1 MFSTLFHT
9 ILFQPIFNIFVGL
22 YNIIPGHDTGIVILI
37 ITILIRLAVYPLTSS
52 SIKAQK
58 SMQEVQPKMAEIKI
72 KYKNDQQGQAAA
84 MMKMY
89 KENKVNPFSSCLPIL
104 IQLPILIALY
114 MVLRKVL
121 SADDIA
127 ENLYP
132 FIANPETIKTTAF
145 GFLELAKSSIVL
157 ALLAGGAQYLQ
168 AKNMMDRKAPA
179 NAGAG
184 AKDENMTAMMNKQ
197 MKYMMPVLTV
207 VIGVSLPAGLTLYW
221 FLSTILTWAQQVFMG
236 RKNDKKTEVVNN
248 DNKVLG
254 SKDVIEGEVEDPP
267 R

>member
-1 MFSTLFHT
+1 MLSTLFHT

-22 YNIIPGHDTGIVILI
+22 YNVIPGHDTGIVILI
-37 ITILIRLAVYPLTSS
+37 ITILVRLAVYPLTSS

-58 SMQEVQPKMAEIKI
+58 SMQEVQPKMEEIKK

-121 SADDIA
+121 ASDNMA
-127 ENLYP
+127 ENLYS
-132 FIANPETIKTTAF
+132 FISNPETIKPIAF
-145 GFLELAKSSIVL
+145 GFLELAKPSVAL

-179 NAGAG
+179 GAGAG

-197 MKYMMPVLTV
+197 MKYMMPILTV
-207 VIGVSLPAGLTLYW
+207 VIGVTLPAGLTLYW
-221 FLSTILTWAQQVFMG
+221 FLSTGLTWAQQLFLG
-236 RKNDKKTEVVNN
+236 REKKSETEVVSDKNE
-248 DNKVLG
+248 NKVLD
-254 SKDVIEGEVEDPP
+254 SSDVIEGEVEDK
-267 R
+267 